1 MQGGDALHVTNSGL
15 AWFIPLRGRG
25 DIDGLTWRA
34 GECWLL
40 TQPTPLIRAAS
51 DTDYLFATV

>member
-1 MQGGDALHVTNSGL
+1 MTNSGL

-51 DTDYLFATV
+51 DADYLFATV